1 MDSSSR
7 AWSHCWSFASL
18 IKGAGVQQGSSATI
32 EDRELFEELMGS
44 IKQDW
49 RTAETAGS
57 TRERRRLLEPRAD
70 EGVTW

>member
-1 MDSSSR
+1 M
-7 AWSHCWSFASL
+7 
-18 IKGAGVQQGSSATI
+18 QQGSSTTI
-32 EDRELFEELMGS
+32 QDRELFEELVGS

-49 RTAETAGS
+49 RTAETADS

>member
-1 MDSSSR
+1 M
-7 AWSHCWSFASL
+7 
-18 IKGAGVQQGSSATI
+18 QQGSSTTI
-32 EDRELFEELMGS
+32 QDRELFVELVGS

-49 RTAETAGS
+49 RTAETADS